1 MQYQRSFILV
11 SLLSAVEDS
20 AKILRVF
27 KRRYSSTKGD
37 PTSISYLAI
46 FKNHAHSSYKMYSH
60 TYYYTIYF
68 TYIVSNFP

>member
-1 MQYQRSFILV
+1 MQYRRSFILV

-37 PTSISYLAI
+37 PTSIFYLVI
-46 FKNHAHSSYKMYSH
+46 FKNHTHRNYKTYSYM
-60 TYYYTIYF
+60 YYYIIYF
-68 TYIVSNFP
+68 THIVSNFP